1 MGFRKKPIAGAHAS
15 RVIGDLQV
23 WSADIRRSRLNL
35 PRDVRELRIRGTRP
49 IGRDPEGQ
57 ERGGGSHAAAAP

>member
-23 WSADIRRSRLNL
+23 WSADI
-35 PRDVRELRIRGTRP
+35 PTFAIELAARYARTS
-49 IGRDPEGQ
+49 
-57 ERGGGSHAAAAP
+57 GSGP

>member
-23 WSADIRRSRLNL
+23 WSADI
-35 PRDVRELRIRGTRP
+35 PTFAIELAARCARTS
-49 IGRDPEGQ
+49 
-57 ERGGGSHAAAAP
+57 GSGH